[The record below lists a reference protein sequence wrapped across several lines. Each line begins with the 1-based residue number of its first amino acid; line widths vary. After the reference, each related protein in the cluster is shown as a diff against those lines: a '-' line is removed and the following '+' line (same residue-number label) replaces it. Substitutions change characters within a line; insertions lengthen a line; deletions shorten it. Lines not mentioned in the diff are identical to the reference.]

1 MKWFPLFLFGW
12 TLALVAVREV
22 GAEPATEVLIVP
34 EAIRLEGPEARQHL
48 LVMRREGE
56 AFRGVV
62 ESGKWQVS
70 DPSVARIED
79 GVLIAS
85 GNGSA
90 TITVQVG
97 GKSLKRDIAVTGF
110 EQDFGWSFNRHVLPV
125 LTRQGCNM
133 GACHGAVA
141 GKGGFRLSLRGY
153 DPPADFYTLTREAR
167 GRRVELSDPS
177 RSLLLT
183 KPTMATPHKGGKR
196 LDVRSREYRI
206 LAEWVAEGAVGPHD
220 EEAGIDRIE
229 ITPEL
234 SILKKGQRQPLL
246 VTAHYKDGT
255 RMDVTDWA
263 KFASADEAVAIVDED
278 GVVEIVGN
286 GQGAVSALFSSNVAL
301 ARLRSPF
308 PHTLTPST
316 FTEAPRANQIDG
328 LVYTQLE
335 QLQLKPSPR
344 SSDGDFIRRAFL
356 DTIGTLPSAEE
367 TRAFLSDE
375 DPEKRSRM
383 IESLL
388 ERPEFVDYWTYRWSD
403 VFLVNGQLLRPD
415 AVKSYYEW
423 IRSGVEQNLPWDEMA
438 RQVVTAK
445 GISTENGATNFYA
458 VHQDPETMAEN
469 VSQAFLSLSINCAKC
484 HDHPLEK
491 WTNDQYY
498 AFANLFSRVRAKGW
512 GGDPRNGDGVRTVY
526 VEPRGELMQPRTG
539 KPQVP
544 APLDGEPI
552 DPADPEDRR
561 EALADWLTSGDNHY
575 FTRSITN
582 RVWAA
587 FFGTGLV
594 DPVDD
599 LRASNPASNEPLLNY
614 LSSYLVEQDFNLK
627 ALMKLILESETYQRS
642 GEVLSENRDD
652 TRYLSRYL
660 PRRLMAEVLYDAIVD
675 VTEVPTNF
683 NQIVL
688 KDGSTQKTEHYEMGT
703 RALELYDSAV
713 LNYFLKTFGR
723 NEREITCECERSNQP
738 SMVQALHLANGDTLN
753 EKLADPKSLL
763 ARLEKMSLTDVERI
777 EEVYLTT
784 LSRFPTDSE
793 KSGLLALLEEATPEE
808 KRVAWED
815 LLWAL
820 MTSREFLFQH

>member
-1 MKWFPLFLFGW
+1 MKSSFCISILVGLSQVFL
-12 TLALVAVREV
+12 V
-22 GAEPATEVLIVP
+22 GAEPVSVIVP
-34 EAIRLEGPEARQHL
+34 EEVQLEGPEARQHL
-48 LVMRREGE
+48 LVMRRDDE
-56 AFRGVV
+56 AFRGLVSSP
-62 ESGKWQVS
+62 EWQVS
-70 DPSVARIED
+70 PPTVARIED
-79 GVLIAS
+79 GVVIAT
-85 GNGSA
+85 GNGKA
-90 TITVQVG
+90 TVTATVDGVVLEREI
-97 GKSLKRDIAVTGF
+97 SVSGF
-110 EQDFGWSFNRHVLPV
+110 EQDFGWSFNRHVLPI

-153 DPPADFYTLTREAR
+153 DPPSDFYTLTREAR
-167 GRRVELSDPS
+167 GRRIELSEPS

-183 KPTMATPHKGGKR
+183 KPTMATPHKGGRR

-206 LAEWVAEGAVGPHD
+206 LAEWVAEGAVPPGED
-220 EEAGIDRIE
+220 DAVISRVE

-234 SILKKGQRQPLL
+234 SILKKGDRQPLL
-246 VTAHYKDGT
+246 VTAHYKDGS

-263 KFASADEAVAIVDED
+263 KFASADESVAIVDEA

-308 PHTLTPST
+308 PNQIPSAVYIK
-316 FTEAPRANQIDG
+316 APRANLIDD
-328 LVYTQLE
+328 LVYQQLE
-335 QLQLKPSPR
+335 QLQLQPSPR

-356 DTIGTLPSAEE
+356 DTIGTLPTAEE
-367 TRAFLSDE
+367 AREFFADE
-375 DPEKRSRM
+375 NPDKRSEL
-383 IESLL
+383 ISHLL
-388 ERPEFVDYWTYRWSD
+388 RRDEFVAYWAYRWSD

-438 RQVVTAK
+438 RQVVTAR

-512 GGDPRNGDGVRTVY
+512 GGDPRNGDGVRTLY
-526 VEPRGELMQPRTG
+526 VEPRGDLIQPRTG
-539 KPQVP
+539 RPQVP

-552 DPADPEDRR
+552 LPSDPGDRR
-561 EALADWLTSGDNHY
+561 EALAAWLTSPDNDY
-575 FTRSITN
+575 FSRSITN

-587 FFGTGLV
+587 FFGRGLV

-599 LRASNPASNEPLLNY
+599 LRASNPASNEPLLEA
-614 LSSYLVEQDFNLK
+614 LAAYLVENEFDLK
-627 ALMKLILESETYQRS
+627 TLMRLVLESETYQRS
-642 GEVLSENRDD
+642 GEVLPGNRDD
-652 TRYLSRYL
+652 TRYLSRYF

-683 NQIVL
+683 GEIVL

-738 SMVQALHLANGDTLN
+738 SMVQALHLANGETLN
-753 EKLADPKSLL
+753 KKLADPKSIVAKLDDMEVSD
-763 ARLEKMSLTDVERI
+763 EKKI
-777 EEVYLTT
+777 EEIYLTT
-784 LSRFPTDSE
+784 LARLPNSTERE
-793 KSGLLALLEEATPEE
+793 GLLNLLSTADENE
-808 KRVAWED
+808 KRSGWED
-815 LLWAL
+815 LMWAL